1 MLSRSQFQAASG
13 AFARRHQQWRCV
25 EGCHP
30 GYGYLTRTTSHRFT
44 GPKFHFDDESV
55 SGIDDIEAEDSATAT
70 SKISTTLTVQEY
82 IVYSASFNVPAFYF
96 TAHTASVL

>member
-25 EGCHP
+25 EGRRP
-30 GYGYLTRTTSHRFT
+30 GYGYLTRTTSHHCN
-44 GPKFHFDDESV
+44 GPKIHFDDEYI
-55 SGIDDIEAEDSATAT
+55 SGIDDIEAEDIATANT
-70 SKISTTLTVQEY
+70 EISTTLTVQEY

-96 TAHTASVL
+96 IAHTASVL